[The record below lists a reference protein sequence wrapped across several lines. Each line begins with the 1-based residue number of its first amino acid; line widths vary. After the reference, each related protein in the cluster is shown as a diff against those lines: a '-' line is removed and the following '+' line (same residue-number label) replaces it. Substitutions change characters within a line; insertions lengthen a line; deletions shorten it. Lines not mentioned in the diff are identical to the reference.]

1 MVSYCEKAEFIRVYI
16 TNSNYR
22 RNSKR
27 KFNNIMENMT
37 EGFYE
42 KDLLEKQ
49 IDKKI
54 AFKLFAYIKP
64 YRFLFG
70 LTIFLLLLTA
80 GLEILGPYLVKIAI
94 DRYITPGK
102 FEGLVYVVVLY
113 GLVILFEFII
123 QYFQVYFTEYMGQKI
138 MYDMR
143 MNVFSHINKMPMS
156 FFDKN
161 PTGRIMTRV
170 TTDVQ
175 TLNEMLSSGAV
186 TLFGDVFMIMGITVM
201 MLSLNWKLSLITF
214 SVLILLAIAAFIFRS
229 KVRVAFRIIRA
240 KISNINSFLQ
250 EAISGINTAKLFN
263 RQEENDK
270 DFRILNRE
278 YLDVYLKT
286 IFYYAVF
293 FPVVILISTM
303 AIALIIWYGGQKVI
317 QNYLTLG
324 TLVAFIQYIEKFFHP
339 ISDLSEKF
347 GIFQEAIAASE
358 RIFKLLEQK
367 PSIVSPANP
376 VKVREIKGNI
386 KFDKVWFAYNNRNYV
401 LKDITFKLE
410 TGRSIA
416 FVGATGSGKTSI
428 INLLNR
434 FYDIQKGKI
443 FLDDIDIKRFDLQDL
458 RRHIGVVMQDVFL
471 FSGTILDNIR
481 LGNKDISFDEVTKAS
496 KYVNAHKF
504 IERLPGKY
512 DYEVKERG
520 QTLSVGQRQ
529 LIAFARALVFNPEI
543 LLVLDE
549 ATSSIDSEIEAL
561 IQDALTKIMKN
572 RTTIIIAHRLSTIKN
587 VDKIIVLSHGR
598 IVEEGTHEKLL
609 KLKGIYHKL
618 YRFQYQLQA

>member
-1 MVSYCEKAEFIRVYI
+1 MD
-16 TNSNYR
+16 
-22 RNSKR
+22 
-27 KFNNIMENMT
+27 NMT

-54 AFKLFAYIKP
+54 AFKLFGYIKP
-64 YRFLFG
+64 YRLLLG

-113 GLVILFEFII
+113 GFVILFEFII

-143 MNVFSHINKMPMS
+143 MNIFSHINKMPMS

-175 TLNEMLSSGAV
+175 TLNEMLSSGTV
-186 TLFGDVFMIMGITVM
+186 TLFGDVFMIMGITIM

-214 SVLILLAIAAFIFRS
+214 SVLILLAIATFIFRS
-229 KVRVAFRIIRA
+229 KVRLAFRIIRA
-240 KISNINSFLQ
+240 KISNINSFLN
-250 EAISGINTAKLFN
+250 EAISGISTTKIFN

-270 DFRILNRE
+270 DFRILNRQ
-278 YLDVYLKT
+278 YLDVYLRT

-293 FPVVILISTM
+293 FPVVILVSTM
-303 AIALIIWYGGQKVI
+303 AVALIIWYGGRQVI

-358 RIFKLLEQK
+358 RIFKLLDQK
-367 PSIVSPANP
+367 PSIVSPASP

-386 KFDKVWFAYNNRNYV
+386 KFDNVWFAYNNRNYI
-401 LKDITFKLE
+401 LKDISFKLE

-458 RRHIGVVMQDVFL
+458 RKHIGVVMQDVFL

-481 LGNKDISFDEVTKAS
+481 LGNKDISFDEVVEAS

-561 IQDALTKIMKN
+561 IQDALTRIMKN

-618 YRFQYQLQA
+618 YRFQYQIHA

>member
-1 MVSYCEKAEFIRVYI
+1 
-16 TNSNYR
+16 
-22 RNSKR
+22 
-27 KFNNIMENMT
+27 MT

-42 KDLLEKQ
+42 KDLIEKQ
-49 IDKKI
+49 TDKRI
-54 AFKLFAYIKP
+54 TLKLLKYIKP
-64 YRFLFG
+64 YRYFLG

-80 GLEILGPYLVKIAI
+80 GLEILGPFLVKIAI
-94 DRYITPGK
+94 DRYISPGK
-102 FEGLVYVVVLY
+102 FEGLLYVVVLY

-143 MNVFSHINKMPMS
+143 MNILSHINKMPMS

-175 TLNEMLSSGAV
+175 TLNEMLSSGTV
-186 TLFGDVFMIMGITVM
+186 TLFGDVFMILGIMIM

-214 SVLILLAIAAFIFRS
+214 SVLILLAIATFIFRS
-229 KVRVAFRIIRA
+229 KVRIAFRIIRA
-240 KISNINSFLQ
+240 KISNINSFLH
-250 EAISGINTAKLFN
+250 EAISGINTTKLFN
-263 RQEENDK
+263 RQKENNK
-270 DFRILNRE
+270 DFRILNRQ

-293 FPVVILISTM
+293 FPVVTFISTM
-303 AIALIIWYGGQKVI
+303 AIALIIWYGGQKVM
-317 QNYLTLG
+317 QNFLTLG

-358 RIFKLLEQK
+358 RIFKLLDQK
-367 PSIVSPANP
+367 PSIVSPVNP
-376 VKVREIKGNI
+376 VKVKEIKGNI
-386 KFDKVWFAYNNRNYV
+386 KFNRVWFAYNNRDYV
-401 LKDITFKLE
+401 LKDISFKLE
-410 TGRSIA
+410 TGRSVA

-443 FLDDIDIKRFDLQDL
+443 FLDDIDIKRFNLQDL
-458 RRHIGVVMQDVFL
+458 RKHIGVVMQDVFL

-481 LGNKDISFDEVTKAS
+481 LGNKDISLDEVIKAS

-504 IERLPGKY
+504 IERLPDKY
-512 DYEVKERG
+512 NHEVKERG

-549 ATSSIDSEIEAL
+549 ATSSIDSEIESL

-609 KLKGIYHKL
+609 KLKGIYYKL
-618 YRFQYQLQA
+618 YRFQYQLQV